1 MKKILKY
8 SGIILLFFFVAEAHA
23 LVINEVLYDPAG
35 TDNNK
40 EFIEIV
46 TNEPLNLTGWII
58 ADSEANDTLTELRY
72 HEQNKTFYLLIV
84 EEGFNYTEL
93 NASIYSA
100 GATIGNNLNNDHDE
114 IKLFTPNHT
123 LVMNMSYNQTLNG
136 TSLEYVHGT
145 YRESFFFG
153 GTPGRENSREENSGM
168 NETAAN
174 ETAVEEDPLFILPV
188 LNETADE
195 TENET
200 ANELSPIEHDE
211 QEPCAMPFTINTSN
225 NIIQNKDP
233 ITYSFTPAENAT
245 FEYWIEDLAGAVMRK
260 KRTTTSTAPKSFT
273 PSTTEKEKVFI
284 IRADAYANGCSFHA
298 EKLIVVENPNAPEP
312 KETKQ
317 KTTEKRKEPPKQ
329 HTSRRIHY
337 LTTSIPDTIL
347 LENNTTALAFFLDIA
362 NDDED
367 HRFEVWSYVFRG
379 SKSYSGGR
387 EENKQDLVL
396 GAGQEVRITLVNTV
410 NLTPGAYSLK
420 IKIRKDNQASTTD
433 LVREI
438 VFEQPDEPDIS
449 EEKIPEEVKTLI
461 SPISPQSAAT
471 PAARVVQRRNPLSAI
486 LGALGIGVIIVFIWV
501 KV

>member
-35 TDNNK
+35 SDNNK

-58 ADSEANDTLTELRY
+58 ADAEANDTLTELRY
-72 HEQNKTFYLLIV
+72 HEQTETFYLLIV

-100 GATIGNNLNNDHDE
+100 GATIGNNLNNDYDE
-114 IKLFTPNHT
+114 IKLFAPNGT
-123 LVMNMSYNQTLNG
+123 LGANMSYNQTLDG
-136 TSLEYVHGT
+136 TSFEYANDT
-145 YRESFFFG
+145 YRQSFFFG
-153 GTPGRENSREENSGM
+153 GTPGRENSREENSGV
-168 NETAAN
+168 NETAN
-174 ETAVEEDPLFILPV
+174 ETAVEEDSLFILPV

-195 TENET
+195 TGNET
-200 ANELSPIEHDE
+200 TNELPAPEHEE
-211 QEPCAMPFTINTSN
+211 QESCVMPFTINTSTSL
-225 NIIQNKDP
+225 IQNKDP
-233 ITYSFTPAENAT
+233 LTYSFTPAENAT

-273 PSTTEKEKVFI
+273 PSITEKEKAFVI
-284 IRADAYANGCSFHA
+284 QANAYTNGCSFHA

-317 KTTEKRKEPPKQ
+317 KTTEKRKEPQKQ
-329 HTSRRIHY
+329 HAPRRIHY
-337 LTTSIPDTIL
+337 STTGIPDTIL
-347 LENNTTALAFFLDIA
+347 LENNTAALAFFLDIA

-379 SKSYSGGR
+379 PKSYSSGR

-410 NLTPGAYSLK
+410 NLTPGTYSLK

-433 LVREI
+433 LVRDL
-438 VFEQPDEPDIS
+438 VFEESPES
-449 EEKIPEEVKTLI
+449 AREEKIPDKVKTLI
-461 SPISPQSAAT
+461 SPQSAT
-471 PAARVVQRRNPLSAI
+471 IPAARVVQRRNPLPAI
-486 LGALGIGVIIVFIWV
+486 LGALGVGVIIMFIWV